1 MICRHSN
8 LKSTCL
14 NVTEA
19 LAETLIFREWSA
31 IDKRIGEYVLEHRHL
46 CHFEKS
52 TAERSGRP
60 VDGPVSGEH
69 PTSVGQ
75 VEGVSARVI

>member
-1 MICRHSN
+1 MRYHPN
-8 LKSTCL
+8 LQSTCL
-14 NVTEA
+14 NVTKPPV
-19 LAETLIFREWSA
+19 ETLIFREWLA
-31 IDKRIGEYVLEHRHL
+31 IDKRIGEHVLEHRRL